1 LNDEKFTESSWYK
14 SDPAFKALEEY
25 MIYREEVV
33 DYLKNMSSQ
42 SIDAQSNKFVKDEV
56 DKKVREL
63 KNTSPKFGL
72 WYDRYLEQDKFE
84 DINAK

>member
-1 LNDEKFTESSWYK
+1 M
-14 SDPAFKALEEY
+14 P
-25 MIYREEVV
+25 
-33 DYLKNMSSQ
+33 SQ
-42 SIDAQSNKFVKDEV
+42 NIDAQSNQFVKDEV

-63 KNTSPKFGL
+63 KNTSPKFSL